1 MVIVVIILATI
12 IAAGMGRRI
21 VNSLVIPVHKIER
34 ATEELAK
41 GNLQVEI
48 DDSAE
53 DEIGEMAGSLKQL
66 YRHWHLMYRISV

>member
-12 IAAGMGRRI
+12 IAARMGRKI
-21 VNSLVIPVHKIER
+21 VNSLVIPVRKIER

-53 DEIGEMAGSLKQL
+53 DEIGEMAGSLK
-66 YRHWHLMYRISV
+66 